1 MAQMSSEEALNG
13 IFNILD
19 TMVNQHEEKKKETL
33 EQKADSTI
41 VSLLQGIVETAK
53 DESAAT
59 VGEQLEKLSKGLV
72 AMESIDNDV
81 LNKVV
86 TSIGNVNTVLSSLKV
101 DNDTFDNID
110 SFLKAINKMTEIN
123 AEGAKN
129 IVDFI
134 QGLTLQNS
142 KQVGKSVGIIKAV
155 VETMSTLVAIDM
167 IKLQKNINK
176 LDVKSAKRMGK
187 FITTLINSIS
197 KANPKQKDIEKL
209 IKPIGD
215 LMGGISKL
223 VDSNVFKM
231 KISLNPIRGW
241 LLGRQLGQFIKSI
254 SKYLKGDLKVDES
267 IKYLGGILDPL
278 VKLADPDQ
286 KFSVFKLA
294 KTLNG
299 FTAKILANFFSTFI
313 NEIPSGKRVENTVNS
328 MLAILNALF
337 DIKKVQILNF
347 IFTVSSLTE
356 KRAKKLVDFFN
367 TILSQKWNVKQV
379 NAISAF
385 FKAWDSAMRSLL
397 LGVIFIALTIKVTS
411 FKTIVESVLVVR
423 YLIKFM
429 KTTVTDLVTDL
440 SKKDVKNSC
449 DIIRMLSIS
458 IGTIG
463 GILIALSL
471 VTKLVGIGT
480 VVVSLLILRFAVN
493 GFKNLIKDLS
503 DQKLDK
509 SLKYAQGVL
518 IGIGLMVMSLSVSL
532 LLLALA
538 VKNNTVETIIASI
551 GILTLFVAG
560 SVYLVNKLSSI
571 DSKNLNASTNAM
583 LKIAGVFAIIALVS
597 ATLLAP
603 IGNSLGDVMT
613 GGLVVSLVIAL
624 GIFAVKYI
632 AKANKDIE
640 QGTSNLLKIS
650 LIFALVSIISLT
662 LLIPMSKQADD
673 VIVGAIITL
682 TIIVGL
688 VFGVK
693 LLNKVNGKR
702 ALWGLA
708 ATVVL
713 AVIYMGIALIT
724 KDLLIPIGQNGKEA
738 GIGMGIT
745 LFIIVTLIFGTYILS
760 NVDGKNVLYATL
772 ATAGMAFI
780 LLGISLITKDILIP
794 IGKKGPEAQ
803 DGAGVVLGIIAIF
816 GAILFAIGKMKLK
829 HKIAIK
835 QGAKIMME
843 IGLVMLITG
852 TACLLFAI
860 ESRKLY
866 QLNDGGAAVLGA
878 LTMMIMMGL
887 MGLILNKVGQISQE
901 QAVNI
906 AIGGVIMIAIGA
918 LMDIIGGTMV
928 LFAFEAKKID
938 DLNKGGAV
946 FLGAGTMILLLGIM
960 GTLMT
965 VLGTMAPIL
974 PFIAIGG
981 AVMIAIAGVMTVVT
995 GTMILF
1001 MKALELMLPYNEGQ
1015 LKKLGKTT
1023 VALYDVMYDV
1033 IKAAAP
1039 NPIQMVQAAAAAAF
1053 SPIIMAVFGVL
1064 TLTVMQMKY
1073 ITEICD
1079 SKMIQTFSEIMLGKS
1094 KDDVN
1099 SVLGS
1104 MQAIVKAFGD
1114 FDGKTMALIVSMALR
1129 PILTTIS
1136 DYIDIIMK
1144 VATMNYI
1151 AGYDD
1156 NGKPMYEH
1164 LPATVFA
1171 DAASAV
1177 TKGFTE
1183 FLTGLSNGFK
1193 GLDALKIVVLSV
1205 LTLALNPII
1214 DTVGKFVDVV
1224 MKVATGTYIIGY
1236 DNNKKPI
1243 FRKVTATDFSK
1254 AATAISSQFNIF
1266 LQSLSD
1272 AFDKMSFKAM
1282 FAISTVGQVME
1293 PVMDAVSKFVDT
1305 VIKVSTM
1312 QIVTGYDKNGKPEYE
1327 QVDPSIFSTSATFVS
1342 ERFGDF
1348 IVQLGKS
1355 FNQLQPNMIWAM
1367 DVMKDSIM
1375 PIMEGVGK
1383 FVDAIMKLAT
1393 GTYTDYYMKDKD
1405 GNYTVPHLAKV
1416 TPMDFI
1422 MAAISVA
1429 TTFSYF
1435 VDQLVTVFERHG
1447 SFWGN
1452 KTEDALDAI
1461 GGSIGPVMEGVG
1473 QYVDAILKLATG
1485 VYVDHYVKDKDGKL
1499 IPITKKLKR
1508 GAFTNAAR
1516 EVGRMF
1522 VEFINYL
1529 VKSFANEGFI
1539 EKAESIADI
1548 IKNTIN
1554 PIMKAV
1560 KDFSNTLKPFLSL
1573 TSNKK
1578 GTTAQSKD
1586 YLCLQP
1592 NFIRTISTNIA
1603 NAFVDFITI
1612 ISNNLSKKEN
1622 MEKYNKIQSTAKVV
1636 NAVMKTIKTSVDNLK
1651 RIITAMT
1658 DDQGKVLSQGNE
1670 VASKFTSVL
1679 TQLATY
1685 FSTSGKD
1692 FKTSK
1697 SSADMAQNFV
1707 ASVYKVVGVY
1717 RKIINQLSF
1726 NTKVKPITTVTNFGN
1741 VLTKMQRQMIGISK
1755 ASDSIDFMR
1764 TAQFMD
1770 LYLEIAKK
1778 MIYLSREMQRQKQ
1791 LGIHI
1796 NMFIN
1801 NIKRLTSPEIN
1812 RNMNV
1817 TSGSMRTYTV
1827 RLKTFTAQIQVTTSK
1842 VEIYTTKLEAARK
1855 ALKSLDDEI
1864 INKEKARNNAL
1875 QQFANKINNIAV
1887 AVDRMKTSFDRLD
1900 ENAILNRFDGIR
1912 ELLDLI
1918 TTNTGIPTNTPQHN
1932 NNVQQQ
1938 AHTAGNRV
1946 VPQQKGIQHPLR
1958 PGQTNH
1964 NYYGN
1969 NIPTQGRVTFYFK
1982 NTTIDGF
1989 FRNA

>member
-13 IFNILD
+13 IFNILE

-81 LNKVV
+81 LNKVA

-110 SFLKAINKMTEIN
+110 SFLKVINKMTEIN

-142 KQVGKSVGIIKAV
+142 KQVGRSVGIIKAV

-176 LDVKSAKRMGK
+176 LDVKSAKRIGK
-187 FITTLINSIS
+187 FITALINSIS

-223 VDSNVFKM
+223 VDSNIFKM

-241 LLGRQLGQFIKSI
+241 LLGRQLGQFITSI
-254 SKYLKGDLKVDES
+254 SKYLKGDLKVDKS
-267 IKYLGGILDPL
+267 IKYLAGILDPL
-278 VKLADPDQ
+278 VKLADPKQ

-294 KTLNG
+294 RTLNKV
-299 FTAKILANFFSTFI
+299 TATILGDFFATFVNKIPKEEQAY
-313 NEIPSGKRVENTVNS
+313 KTVNS
-328 MLAILNALF
+328 MVAILTVLF
-337 DIKKVQILNF
+337 NIKKMQVLNF
-347 IFTVSSLTE
+347 KFAVSSLTE
-356 KRAKKLVDFFN
+356 KRAQKLVNFFN
-367 TILSQKWNVKQV
+367 TILSQNWDAEQV
-379 NAISAF
+379 NAISGF
-385 FKAWDSAMRSLL
+385 FDAWNNAMRSLL

-411 FKTIVESVLVVR
+411 FKTIVESVLVIR

-440 SKKDVKNSC
+440 NKKDVKESST
-449 DIIRMLSIS
+449 IIEMLSIS

-480 VVVSLLILRFAVN
+480 VVVSLLILKFAVN
-493 GFKNLIKDLS
+493 GFKNIIKDLS
-503 DQKLDK
+503 DQKLNK

-518 IGIGLMVMSLSVSL
+518 TGIGLMVMSLSASL
-532 LLLALA
+532 LLLALT

-551 GILTLFVAG
+551 GLLTLFVAG

-571 DSKNLNASTNAM
+571 DPKNLNASTNAM

-603 IGNSLGDVMT
+603 IGNHLGDVIA

-640 QGTSNLLKIS
+640 QGTTNLLKIS

-662 LLIPMSKQADD
+662 LLIPIGKKADD
-673 VIVGAIITL
+673 VIGGTIITL
-682 TIIVGL
+682 TIIAGL
-688 VFGVK
+688 VFGVI

-713 AVIYMGIALIT
+713 AVIYMGITLIT

-760 NVDGKNVLYATL
+760 KVDGKKAGYAIL
-772 ATAGMAFI
+772 ATAAMAFI

-794 IGKKGPEAQ
+794 IGKMWDDALI
-803 DGAGVVLGIIAIF
+803 GAGVVLGIIAIF
-816 GAILFAIGKMKLK
+816 GAVLFLIGKFADKFAVELAIG
-829 HKIAIK
+829 AI
-835 QGAKIMME
+835 IMTAVAV
-843 IGLVMLITG
+843 VMLATG
-852 TACLLFAI
+852 TACLLFAYEAKKI
-860 ESRKLY
+860 DE
-866 QLNDGGAAVLGA
+866 LNKGGAVFLGA
-878 LTMMIMMGL
+878 ATMIGTLAL
-887 MGLILNKVGQISQE
+887 MGAVMLGISKLE
-901 QAVNI
+901 QFLPDTI
-906 AIGGVIMIAIGA
+906 IGGIVMTAIGA
-918 LMDIIGGTMV
+918 LMDITGATLL
-928 LFAFEAKKID
+928 LFAYEAKKVD

-946 FLGAGTMILLLGIM
+946 FLGAATMIGLFAIM
-960 GTLMT
+960 GTVFTAIGALT
-965 VLGTMAPIL
+965 PLL
-974 PFIAIGG
+974 PLIIAGG
-981 AVMIAIAGVMTVVT
+981 AVLTVIGGIMTVVS
-995 GTMILF
+995 GVMVLF
-1001 MKALELMLPYNEGQ
+1001 MKALSLVMVMNEQ
-1015 LKKLGKTT
+1015 KMRETGKTA
-1023 VALYDVMYDV
+1023 VALYEVMFDV

-1039 NPIQMVQAAAAAAF
+1039 NPIQMVQAIAAGAF
-1053 SPIIMAVFGVL
+1053 APIIMAVFGVL
-1064 TLTVMQMKY
+1064 TLTVRQMKY

-1104 MQAIVKAFGD
+1104 MQAIVKAFSN
-1114 FDGKTMALIVSMALR
+1114 FDGTAMALIISMALR

-1193 GLDALKIVVLSV
+1193 DLDALKIVVLSV

-1243 FRKVTATDFSK
+1243 FQKITSTDFSK
-1254 AATAISSQFNIF
+1254 AASAVSLQFNLF
-1266 LQSLSD
+1266 LQHLSNG
-1272 AFDKMSFKAM
+1272 FSKMKLTAM
-1282 FAISTVGQVME
+1282 FAIATIGQVME
-1293 PVMDAVSKFVDT
+1293 PVMDAVSNFVDT

-1312 QIVTGYDKNGKPEYE
+1312 QIVTGYDKNGKPIYE
-1327 QVDPSIFSTSATFVS
+1327 PVEPSTFGDAAKVVS
-1342 ERFGDF
+1342 ENFKDF
-1348 IVQLGKS
+1348 IVKLGEA
-1355 FNQLQPNMIWAM
+1355 FTNLQPNMIQAM
-1367 DVMKDSIM
+1367 DAMKDSIV
-1375 PIMEGVGK
+1375 PIMDGVSK
-1383 FVDAIMKLAT
+1383 FVDSILKLAT
-1393 GTYTDYYMKDKD
+1393 GMYIKEYKKDKD
-1405 GNYTVPHLAKV
+1405 GNYTVPVYDKV
-1416 TPMDFI
+1416 TKSMYTDAADAIAQKFASFI
-1422 MAAISVA
+1422 
-1429 TTFSYF
+1429 
-1435 VDQLVTVFERHG
+1435 DELVNMFERHG
-1447 SFWGN
+1447 KYWGN
-1452 KTEDALDAI
+1452 KTEDALNAI
-1461 GGSIGPVMEGVG
+1461 GGSIGPVMDGLG
-1473 QYVDAILKLATG
+1473 KYVDSVLKLATG
-1485 VYVDHYVKDKDGKL
+1485 TYIKGYDRNKN
-1499 IPITKKLKR
+1499 PIFGTVTPEDFQKAAEQIAKS
-1508 GAFTNAAR
+1508 FTS
-1516 EVGRMF
+1516 
-1522 VEFINYL
+1522 FIDTL
-1529 VKSFANEGFI
+1529 VKKFANDSFI
-1539 EKAESIADI
+1539 EKVESIADI

-1554 PIMKAV
+1554 PIVNAV
-1560 KDFSNTLKPFLSL
+1560 KAFSDTLKPFLAL

-1578 GTTAQSKD
+1578 GTNAQSKD

-1592 NFIRTISTNIA
+1592 KFIRTISQNIA

-1707 ASVYKVVGVY
+1707 VSVYKVVGVY
-1717 RKIINQLSF
+1717 RKIINQLTF
-1726 NTKVKPITTVTNFGN
+1726 DTKVKPITTITNFGN
-1741 VLTKMQRQMIGISK
+1741 VLTKMQRQMIGVSK
-1755 ASDSIDFMR
+1755 ASDSIDFRR

-1791 LGIHI
+1791 LGTHI

-1801 NIKRLTSPEIN
+1801 NIKRLTSPEII

-1817 TSGSMRTYTV
+1817 TSGSMRTYTA

-1887 AVDRMKTSFDRLD
+1887 AVDRMKNSFDRLD

-1918 TTNTGIPTNTPQHN
+1918 TTNTNIPANTQQH
-1932 NNVQQQ
+1932 NNVQQPV
-1938 AHTAGNRV
+1938 HTVGNRV
-1946 VPQQKGIQHPLR
+1946 VPQQKGVQNTLR
-1958 PGQTNH
+1958 PGQTTH

-1989 FRNA
+1989 FKNA

>member
-81 LNKVV
+81 LNKVA
-86 TSIGNVNTVLSSLKV
+86 TSVGNVNTVLSSLKV

-142 KQVGKSVGIIKAV
+142 KQVGRSVGIIKAV
-155 VETMSTLVAIDM
+155 VETLGTLVAIDM
-167 IKLQKNINK
+167 IKLQSNINK
-176 LDVKSAKRMGK
+176 LDVNTAERAGK
-187 FITTLINSIS
+187 FITALINSIS
-197 KANPKQKDIEKL
+197 KANPKQKDIERL

-241 LLGRQLGQFIKSI
+241 LLGRQLGQFITSI

-267 IKYLGGILDPL
+267 IKYLGSILDPL
-278 VKLADPDQ
+278 VKLADPKQ

-294 KTLNG
+294 ITLNKV
-299 FTAKILANFFSTFI
+299 TATILGDFFATFVNKIPKEEQAY
-313 NEIPSGKRVENTVNS
+313 KTVNS
-328 MLAILNALF
+328 MVAILTVLF
-337 DIKKVQILNF
+337 NIKKMQVLNF
-347 IFTVSSLTE
+347 KFAVSSLTE
-356 KRAKKLVDFFN
+356 KRAKKLVNFFN
-367 TILSQKWNVKQV
+367 TILTQNWDAEQV
-379 NAISAF
+379 NAISGF
-385 FKAWDSAMRSLL
+385 FDAWNNAMRSLL

-440 SKKDVKNSC
+440 SKKDVKESST
-449 DIIRMLSIS
+449 IIEMLSIS

-463 GILIALSL
+463 GILIGLSL

-480 VVVSLLILRFAVN
+480 VVVSLLILRSAVN
-493 GFKNLIKDLS
+493 GFKNIIKDLS
-503 DQKLDK
+503 EQKLDK

-518 IGIGLMVMSLSVSL
+518 TGIGLMIMSLSVSL
-532 LLLALA
+532 LLLALT

-571 DSKNLNASTNAM
+571 DPKNLNASTNAM

-603 IGNSLGDVMT
+603 IGNHLGDVIA

-640 QGTSNLLKIS
+640 QGTTNLLKIS

-662 LLIPMSKQADD
+662 LLIPIGKKADD
-673 VIVGAIITL
+673 VIGGTIITL
-682 TIIVGL
+682 TIIAGL

-708 ATVVL
+708 ATAVL

-760 NVDGKNVLYATL
+760 NVDGKKTGYAIL
-772 ATAGMAFI
+772 ATAAMAFI

-794 IGKKGPEAQ
+794 IGKMWDDALI
-803 DGAGVVLGIIAIF
+803 GAGVVLGIIAIF
-816 GAILFAIGKMKLK
+816 GAILFAIGKMNLK

-866 QLNDGGAAVLGA
+866 QLNDGGAVVLGA
-878 LTMMIMMGL
+878 LTMTIMMGL
-887 MGLILNKVGQISQE
+887 MGLILYNVGKLKKYSE
-901 QAVNI
+901 KI
-906 AIGGVIMIAIGA
+906 AEGGALMIAIGA
-918 LMDIIGGTMV
+918 LLDIIGGTMV

-946 FLGAGTMILLLGIM
+946 FLGAGTMVALLAVMGVIM
-960 GTLMT
+960 TA
-965 VLGTMAPIL
+965 LGTMTPLL
-974 PFIAIGG
+974 PFIAAG
-981 AVMIAIAGVMTVVT
+981 AVVMTAIAGIMTLVS

-1039 NPIQMVQAAAAAAF
+1039 NPIQMTQAIAAGAF
-1053 SPIIMAVFGVL
+1053 APIIMAVFGVL

-1094 KDDVN
+1094 KSKDDVN

-1104 MQAIVKAFGD
+1104 MQAIVNAFSG
-1114 FDGKTMALIVSMALR
+1114 FNGYAMALIISMALR

-1193 GLDALKIVVLSV
+1193 DLDALKIVVLSV

-1243 FRKVTATDFSK
+1243 FQKITSTDFSK
-1254 AATAISSQFNIF
+1254 AASAVSLQFNLF
-1266 LQSLSD
+1266 LQHLSNG
-1272 AFDKMSFKAM
+1272 FSRMKLTAM
-1282 FAISTVGQVME
+1282 FAIATIGQVMD
-1293 PVMDAVSKFVDT
+1293 PIMNAVSKFVDA

-1312 QIVTGYDKNGKPEYE
+1312 QIVTGYDKNGKPIYE
-1327 QVDPSIFSTSATFVS
+1327 PVEPSTFGEAAKYVS
-1342 ERFGDF
+1342 EKFKYF
-1348 IVQLGKS
+1348 IDNLGEAFTK
-1355 FNQLQPNMIWAM
+1355 LQPNMIQAM
-1367 DVMKDSIM
+1367 DAMKDSIV
-1375 PIMEGVGK
+1375 PIMDGVSK
-1383 FVDAIMKLAT
+1383 FVDSILKLAT
-1393 GTYTDYYMKDKD
+1393 GMYIKEYKKDKD
-1405 GNYTVPHLAKV
+1405 GNYTVPVYDKV
-1416 TPMDFI
+1416 TKSMYTDAADAIAQKFASFI
-1422 MAAISVA
+1422 
-1429 TTFSYF
+1429 
-1435 VDQLVTVFERHG
+1435 DELVNMFERHG
-1447 SFWGN
+1447 KYWGN
-1452 KTEDALDAI
+1452 KTEDALNAV
-1461 GGSIGPVMEGVG
+1461 GGSIGPVMDGLG
-1473 QYVDAILKLATG
+1473 KYVDSVLKLATG
-1485 VYVDHYVKDKDGKL
+1485 TYIKGYDRNKN
-1499 IPITKKLKR
+1499 PIFGTVTPEDFK
-1508 GAFTNAAR
+1508 NAA
-1516 EVGRMF
+1516 EKIAESF
-1522 VEFINYL
+1522 TAFIDIL
-1529 VKSFANEGFI
+1529 IKKFANDSFI

-1554 PIMKAV
+1554 PIVNAV
-1560 KDFSNTLKPFLSL
+1560 KAFSDTLKPFLAL

-1592 NFIRTISTNIA
+1592 KFIRTISQNIA

-1707 ASVYKVVGVY
+1707 VSVYKVVGVY
-1717 RKIINQLSF
+1717 RKIINQLTF
-1726 NTKVKPITTVTNFGN
+1726 DTKVKPITTITNFGN
-1741 VLTKMQRQMIGISK
+1741 VLTKMQRQMIGVSK

-1801 NIKRLTSPEIN
+1801 NIKRLTSPEII
-1812 RNMNV
+1812 RNMSV
-1817 TSGSMRTYTV
+1817 TSGSMRTYTA

-1887 AVDRMKTSFDRLD
+1887 AIDRMKNSFDRLD

-1918 TTNTGIPTNTPQHN
+1918 TTNTGTSANAQQH
-1932 NNVQQQ
+1932 NNVQQ
-1938 AHTAGNRV
+1938 
-1946 VPQQKGIQHPLR
+1946 KGVQHPLR

-1969 NIPTQGRVTFYFK
+1969 NVSTQGRVTFYFK

>member
-81 LNKVV
+81 LNKVA

-142 KQVGKSVGIIKAV
+142 KQVGRSVGIIKAV
-155 VETMSTLVAIDM
+155 VETLGTLVAIDM
-167 IKLQKNINK
+167 IKLQANINR
-176 LDVKSAKRMGK
+176 LDTRTAEHVGK
-187 FITTLINSIS
+187 FITALINSIS
-197 KANPKQKDIEKL
+197 KANPKQKDIERL

-241 LLGRQLGQFIKSI
+241 LLGRQLGQFITSI
-254 SKYLKGDLKVDES
+254 SKYLKGDLKVDKS

-278 VKLADPDQ
+278 VKLADPKQ

-294 KTLNG
+294 RTLNKV
-299 FTAKILANFFSTFI
+299 TATILGDFFATFVNKIPKEEQAY
-313 NEIPSGKRVENTVNS
+313 KTVNS
-328 MLAILNALF
+328 MVAILTVLF
-337 DIKKVQILNF
+337 GIKKMQVLNF
-347 IFTVSSLTE
+347 KFAVSSLTE
-356 KRAKKLVDFFN
+356 KRAQKLVNFFN
-367 TILSQKWNVKQV
+367 TILSQNWDAEQV
-379 NAISAF
+379 NAISGF
-385 FKAWDSAMRSLL
+385 FDAWNNAMRSLL

-440 SKKDVKNSC
+440 SKKDVKESST
-449 DIIRMLSIS
+449 IIQMLSIS
-458 IGTIG
+458 IGTIC
-463 GILIALSL
+463 GILIGLSL
-471 VTKLVGIGT
+471 VTELVGIGT
-480 VVVSLLILRFAVN
+480 VVVSLLILKFAVN
-493 GFKNLIKDLS
+493 GFKNIIKDLS

-518 IGIGLMVMSLSVSL
+518 TGIGLMVMSLSASL
-532 LLLALA
+532 LLLALT
-538 VKNNTVETIIASI
+538 VKNNTIETIIASI

-603 IGNSLGDVMT
+603 IGNHLGDVMK
-613 GGLVVSLVIAL
+613 GGFVVSLVIAL

-632 AKANKDIE
+632 AKVNKDIE
-640 QGTSNLLKIS
+640 QGTTNLLKIS

-662 LLIPMSKQADD
+662 LLIPIGKKADD
-673 VIVGAIITL
+673 VIGGTIITL
-682 TIIVGL
+682 TIIAGL
-688 VFGVK
+688 IFGVK

-708 ATVVL
+708 ATAVL
-713 AVIYMGIALIT
+713 AVIYMGITLIT

-760 NVDGKNVLYATL
+760 NVDGKKAGYAIL
-772 ATAGMAFI
+772 ATAAMAFI

-794 IGKKGPEAQ
+794 IGKMWDDALI
-803 DGAGVVLGIIAIF
+803 GAGVVLGIIAIF
-816 GAILFAIGKMKLK
+816 GAVLFLIGKFADKFAVELAIGAIIMTA
-829 HKIAIK
+829 IAV
-835 QGAKIMME
+835 
-843 IGLVMLITG
+843 VMLATG
-852 TACLLFAI
+852 TACLLFAYEAKKI
-860 ESRKLY
+860 DE
-866 QLNDGGAAVLGA
+866 LNKGGAVFLGA
-878 LTMMIMMGL
+878 ATMIGTLAL
-887 MGLILNKVGQISQE
+887 MGAVMLGISKLE
-901 QAVNI
+901 QFLPDTI
-906 AIGGVIMIAIGA
+906 IGGIVMTAIGA
-918 LMDIIGGTMV
+918 LMDITGATLL
-928 LFAFEAKKID
+928 LFAYEAKKVD

-946 FLGAGTMILLLGIM
+946 FLGAATMIGIFAIM
-960 GTLMT
+960 GTVFTAIGALT
-965 VLGTMAPIL
+965 PLL
-974 PFIAIGG
+974 PLIIAGG
-981 AVMIAIAGVMTVVT
+981 AVLTVIGGIMTVVS
-995 GTMILF
+995 GVMVLF
-1001 MKALELMLPYNEGQ
+1001 MKALSLVMVVNEQ
-1015 LKKLGKTT
+1015 KMRENGKTA
-1023 VALYDVMYDV
+1023 VALYEVMYDV

-1039 NPIQMVQAAAAAAF
+1039 NPIQMAQAIAAGAF
-1053 SPIIMAVFGVL
+1053 APIIMAVFGVL
-1064 TLTVMQMKY
+1064 TLTVRQMKY

-1104 MQAIVKAFGD
+1104 MQAIVKAFSN
-1114 FDGKTMALIVSMALR
+1114 FDGKAMALIVSMALR

-1193 GLDALKIVVLSV
+1193 DLDALKIVVLSV

-1243 FRKVTATDFSK
+1243 FRKVTDTDFSK
-1254 AATAISSQFNIF
+1254 AASAVTKGFTEFLTGLSNGFSNMSST
-1266 LQSLSD
+1266 
-1272 AFDKMSFKAM
+1272 AM
-1282 FAISTVGQVME
+1282 FAIATIGQVMD
-1293 PVMDAVSKFVDT
+1293 PIMNAVSKFVDA

-1312 QIVTGYDKNGKPEYE
+1312 QIVTGYDKNGKPIYE
-1327 QVDPSIFSTSATFVS
+1327 PVEPSTFGDAAKVVS
-1342 ERFGDF
+1342 EKFKDF
-1348 IVQLGKS
+1348 IVKLGEA
-1355 FNQLQPNMIWAM
+1355 FTNLQPNMIYAM
-1367 DVMKDSIM
+1367 DAMKDSIV
-1375 PIMEGVGK
+1375 PIMDGVSK
-1383 FVDAIMKLAT
+1383 FVDSILKLAT
-1393 GTYTDYYMKDKD
+1393 GMYIKEYKKDKD
-1405 GNYTVPHLAKV
+1405 GNYTVPVYDKV
-1416 TPMDFI
+1416 TKTMYTDAADAIAQKFASFI
-1422 MAAISVA
+1422 
-1429 TTFSYF
+1429 
-1435 VDQLVTVFERHG
+1435 DELVNMFERHG

-1452 KTEDALDAI
+1452 KTEDALNAI
-1461 GGSIGPVMEGVG
+1461 GGSIGPVMDGLG
-1473 QYVDAILKLATG
+1473 KYVDSVLKLATG
-1485 VYVDHYVKDKDGKL
+1485 TYIKGYDRNKN
-1499 IPITKKLKR
+1499 PIFGTVTPEDFKKAAEKI
-1508 GAFTNAAR
+1508 AKSFT
-1516 EVGRMF
+1516 
-1522 VEFINYL
+1522 EFIDIL
-1529 VKSFANEGFI
+1529 IKKFANDSFI

-1554 PIMKAV
+1554 PIVNAV
-1560 KDFSNTLKPFLSL
+1560 KAFSDTLKPFLAL

-1578 GTTAQSKD
+1578 GTNAQSKD

-1592 NFIRTISTNIA
+1592 KFIRTISQNIA

-1697 SSADMAQNFV
+1697 SSADMAQKFV
-1707 ASVYKVVGVY
+1707 VSVYKVVGVY
-1717 RKIINQLSF
+1717 RKIINQLTF
-1726 NTKVKPITTVTNFGN
+1726 DTKVKPITTVTNFGN
-1741 VLTKMQRQMIGISK
+1741 VLTKMQRQMIGVSK
-1755 ASDSIDFMR
+1755 ASDSIDFRR

-1801 NIKRLTSPEIN
+1801 NIKRLTSPEII
-1812 RNMNV
+1812 RNMSV
-1817 TSGSMRTYTV
+1817 TSGSMRTYTA

-1887 AVDRMKTSFDRLD
+1887 AVDRMKNSFDRLD

-1932 NNVQQQ
+1932 NVQPQ
-1938 AHTAGNRV
+1938 AHTPVNRV
-1946 VPQQKGIQHPLR
+1946 VPQGKPGQQPLR
-1958 PGQTNH
+1958 PGQTTH

-1969 NIPTQGRVTFYFK
+1969 NVPTQGRVTFYFK

>member
-19 TMVNQHEEKKKETL
+19 TMVNQHEQKKKETI

-81 LNKVV
+81 LNKVA

-101 DNDTFDNID
+101 DNNTFDNID

-142 KQVGKSVGIIKAV
+142 KQIGRSVGIIKAV
-155 VETMSTLVAIDM
+155 VETMSALVAIDM
-167 IKLQKNINK
+167 INLQANINR
-176 LDVKSAKRMGK
+176 LDTRTAEHAGK
-187 FITTLINSIS
+187 FITTLVNSIS
-197 KANPKQKDIEKL
+197 KANPSQRDIERL

-215 LMGGISKL
+215 LMTGISKL
-223 VDSNVFKM
+223 IESNVFKM

-241 LLGRQLGQFIKSI
+241 LLGRQIGQFITSI

-267 IKYLGGILDPL
+267 IKYLGNILDPL
-278 VKLADPDQ
+278 IRLADPKS
-286 KFSVFKLA
+286 KFSIFKLA
-294 KTLNG
+294 SSLNKVTATILG
-299 FTAKILANFFSTFI
+299 DFFTTFVSKIPKEEQAY
-313 NEIPSGKRVENTVNS
+313 KTVNS
-328 MLAILNALF
+328 MVAILGVLF
-337 DIKKVQILNF
+337 SIKKMHVLNF
-347 IFTVSSLTE
+347 KFAVNALTE
-356 KRAKKLVDFFN
+356 KRAQKLVNFFN
-367 TILSQKWNVKQV
+367 TILDQKWDTQQV
-379 NAISAF
+379 SVISDF
-385 FKAWDSAMRSLL
+385 FEAWNNAMRTLL

-429 KTTVTDLVTDL
+429 KNTVTDLVTDL
-440 SKKDVKNSC
+440 NKKDVKDSST
-449 DIIRMLSIS
+449 IIEMLSIS

-463 GILIALSL
+463 GILIGLSL
-471 VTKLVGIGT
+471 ITKLVGIGT
-480 VVVSLLILRFAVN
+480 VVISLLILRSAVN
-493 GFKNLIKDLS
+493 GFKNVIKDLS
-503 DQKLDK
+503 EQKLDD
-509 SLKYAQGVL
+509 SLKYAQGIL
-518 IGIGLMVMSLSVSL
+518 TGISLMIMSFSVSL
-532 LLLALA
+532 LLLALT
-538 VKNNTVETIIASI
+538 VKNNSVKTIIASI
-551 GILTLFVAG
+551 GILALFVSG
-560 SVYLVNKLSSI
+560 SIYLVNKLSEI
-571 DSKNLNASTNAM
+571 EPKNLNASTNAM

-603 IGNSLGDVMT
+603 IGNSLGDVMK
-613 GGLVVSLVIAL
+613 GGFVVSLVIAL

-632 AKANKDIE
+632 ANINKDIE
-640 QGTSNLLKIS
+640 NGTSNLLKIS

-662 LLIPMSKQADD
+662 LLIPIAKRAEE
-673 VIVGAIITL
+673 VIAGALITLAIIG
-682 TIIVGL
+682 GL
-688 VFGVK
+688 IYGVH
-693 LLNKVNGKR
+693 LLNKINGKQS
-702 ALWGLA
+702 LYGLA

-713 AVIYMGIALIT
+713 AVIYMGISLIA
-724 KDLLIPIGQNGKEA
+724 KDILIPIGQNGKAA

-760 NVDGKNVLYATL
+760 KVDGKKAGYAIL
-772 ATAGMAFI
+772 ATAAMAFI
-780 LLGISLITKDILIP
+780 LLGISLIVKDILIP
-794 IGKKGPEAQ
+794 IGKMWDDALI
-803 DGAGVVLGIIAIF
+803 GAGVVFGIIAIF
-816 GAILFAIGKMKLK
+816 GTVLFLLGKFADKYAVEL
-829 HKIAIK
+829 
-835 QGAKIMME
+835 AKGSVIMTAVAV
-843 IGLVMLITG
+843 VMLATG
-852 TACLLFAI
+852 SACLLFA
-860 ESRKLY
+860 Y
-866 QLNDGGAAVLGA
+866 
-878 LTMMIMMGL
+878 
-887 MGLILNKVGQISQE
+887 
-901 QAVNI
+901 
-906 AIGGVIMIAIGA
+906 
-918 LMDIIGGTMV
+918 
-928 LFAFEAKKID
+928 EAKKID
-938 DLNKGGAV
+938 ELNKGGAVFLGAATMIGTLALMGAVMLGISKLEPFFEDTIMGGVVMTAIGVLMDITGATLLLFAYEAKKVNDLNKGGAV
-946 FLGAGTMILLLGIM
+946 FLGAATMIGIFAIM
-960 GTLMT
+960 GTVFTAISALEP
-965 VLGTMAPIL
+965 LL
-974 PFIAIGG
+974 PFIIAGGVVLTAIGS
-981 AVMIAIAGVMTVVT
+981 VMTVVS
-995 GTMILF
+995 GVMILF
-1001 MKALELMLPYNEGQ
+1001 MKALSLVMVMNEQ
-1015 LKKLGKTT
+1015 KIKETGKTA
-1023 VALYDVMYDV
+1023 VALYEVMYDV

-1039 NPIQMVQAAAAAAF
+1039 NPIQMAQAIAAGAF
-1053 SPIIMAVFGVL
+1053 APIIMAVFGVL

-1073 ITEICD
+1073 ITEICN

-1099 SVLGS
+1099 SVMGS
-1104 MQAIVKAFGD
+1104 MQAIVKAFSD
-1114 FDGKTMALIVSMALR
+1114 FDGTAMALIISMALQ

-1183 FLTGLSNGFK
+1183 FLTGLSDGFEK
-1193 GLDALKIVVLSV
+1193 LDALSILGISLLMHVMD
-1205 LTLALNPII
+1205 PIMKQ
-1214 DTVGKFVDVV
+1214 VSKFVDIVL
-1224 MKVATGTYIIGY
+1224 KVATGTYITGY
-1236 DNNKKPI
+1236 DNNGKPI
-1243 FRKVTATDFSK
+1243 FGKVTASDFSK
-1254 AATAISSQFNIF
+1254 AATAVSTQFGIF
-1266 LQSLSD
+1266 LQVLSD
-1272 AFDKMSFKAM
+1272 NFDKMSFKAM

-1327 QVDPSIFSTSATFVS
+1327 QVDPSIFFTSAIFVS
-1342 ERFGDF
+1342 ASFGCF
-1348 IVQLGKS
+1348 IEQLGKS
-1355 FNQLQPNMIWAM
+1355 FKGLQPHMLWAM
-1367 DVMKDSIM
+1367 DAMKDSIM
-1375 PIMEGVGK
+1375 PIMDGVSK
-1383 FVDAIMKLAT
+1383 FVDAILKLAT
-1393 GTYTDYYMKDKD
+1393 GTYTDYYMQDKD

-1416 TPMDFI
+1416 TPTDFKN
-1422 MAAISVA
+1422 AANAVA
-1429 TTFSYF
+1429 TQFSNF
-1435 VDQLVTVFERHG
+1435 IDELVKVFERHG

-1452 KTEDALDAI
+1452 KTEDALNAI

-1473 QYVDAILKLATG
+1473 SYVDAILKLATG

-1499 IPITKKLKR
+1499 IPITKKLKP
-1508 GAFTNAAR
+1508 GAFTLAAR

-1529 VKSFANEGFI
+1529 VKSFANESFI

-1560 KDFSNTLKPFLSL
+1560 KDFSNTLKPFLAL

-1592 NFIRTISTNIA
+1592 NFIRTISQNIA

-1636 NAVMKTIKTSVDNLK
+1636 NSVMATIKTSVDNLK

-1658 DDQGKVLSQGNE
+1658 DDQGKVLSQENE
-1670 VASKFTSVL
+1670 VAAKFTSVL
-1679 TQLATY
+1679 IQLATY
-1685 FSTSGKD
+1685 FSVSGKL
-1692 FKTSK
+1692 FEQSK
-1697 SSADMAQNFV
+1697 PSADIAKDFV
-1707 ASVYKVVGVY
+1707 VSVNNVVDVY
-1717 RKIINQLSF
+1717 RKIIDQLTFDS
-1726 NTKVKPITTVTNFGN
+1726 KVKPITTITTFGN
-1741 VLTKMQRQMIGISK
+1741 VLTKMQNQMINLSN
-1755 ASDSIDFMR
+1755 ASERIDFMK
-1764 TAQFMD
+1764 TSQFMD

-1778 MIYLSREMQRQKQ
+1778 MIYLSREMQRQKL

-1812 RNMNV
+1812 RNMNI
-1817 TSGSMRTYTV
+1817 TTGSMRTYTA
-1827 RLKTFTAQIQVTTSK
+1827 RLKTFTTQIQVTTSK

-1855 ALKSLDDEI
+1855 ALKALDDEI
-1864 INKEKARNNAL
+1864 ITKEKARNNAL
-1875 QQFANKINNIAV
+1875 QQFANKINNIAT
-1887 AVDRMKTSFDRLD
+1887 AVDRMKNSFDRLD

-1912 ELLDLI
+1912 ALLDLI
-1918 TTNTGIPTNTPQHN
+1918 TTNTGGTPANTQQHNAQQPTNNKGTNIVH
-1932 NNVQQQ
+1932 
-1938 AHTAGNRV
+1938 
-1946 VPQQKGIQHPLR
+1946 QQKGVQLPVH

-1969 NIPTQGRVTFYFK
+1969 NMHSQGRVTFYFK

>member
-81 LNKVV
+81 LNKVA

-142 KQVGKSVGIIKAV
+142 KQVGRSVGIIKAV

-167 IKLQKNINK
+167 ITLQKNINK

-294 KTLNG
+294 KTLNK

-367 TILSQKWNVKQV
+367 TILSQKWDVKQV

-385 FKAWDSAMRSLL
+385 FKAWDDAMRSLL

-411 FKTIVESVLVVR
+411 FKTIVESVIVVR

-518 IGIGLMVMSLSVSL
+518 TGIGLMVMSLSVSL
-532 LLLALA
+532 LLLALT
-538 VKNNTVETIIASI
+538 VKNNSVKTIIASL

-603 IGNSLGDVMT
+603 IGNSLGDVMA

-682 TIIVGL
+682 TIIAGL

-745 LFIIVTLIFGTYILS
+745 LFIIITLIFGTYILS
-760 NVDGKNVLYATL
+760 NVDGKKAGYAIL
-772 ATAGMAFI
+772 ATAAMAFI

-816 GAILFAIGKMKLK
+816 GAILFAIGKMNLK

-866 QLNDGGAAVLGA
+866 QLNDGGAVVLGA
-878 LTMMIMMGL
+878 LTMTIMMGL
-887 MGLILNKVGQISQE
+887 MGLILYNVGKLKKYSE
-901 QAVNI
+901 KI
-906 AIGGVIMIAIGA
+906 AEGGALMIAIGA
-918 LMDIIGGTMV
+918 LLDIIGGTML
-928 LFAFEAKKID
+928 LFSYECKKID
-938 DLNKGGAV
+938 DFNKDGAV
-946 FLGAGTMILLLGIM
+946 FLGAGTMVALLAVMGVIM
-960 GTLMT
+960 TA
-965 VLGTMAPIL
+965 LGTMTPLL
-974 PFIAIGG
+974 PFIAAG
-981 AVMIAIAGVMTVVT
+981 AVVMTAIAGIMTLVS

-1001 MKALELMLPYNEGQ
+1001 MKALELMLPYNEEQ
-1015 LKKLGKTT
+1015 LKKIGKTSVT
-1023 VALYDVMYDV
+1023 LFDVMYDV

-1039 NPIQMVQAAAAAAF
+1039 NPIQMAQAIAAGAF
-1053 SPIIMAVFGVL
+1053 APIIMAVFGVL

-1243 FRKVTATDFSK
+1243 FKKISSTEFSK
-1254 AATAISSQFNIF
+1254 AASAVSLQFNLF
-1266 LQSLSD
+1266 LQHLSNG
-1272 AFDKMSFKAM
+1272 FSKMSSTAM
-1282 FAISTVGQVME
+1282 FAIATIGQVME
-1293 PVMDAVSKFVDT
+1293 PVMDAVSKFVDA

-1327 QVDPSIFSTSATFVS
+1327 QVDPSIFSTAATNVS
-1342 ERFGDF
+1342 KQFGEF
-1348 IVQLGKS
+1348 IKQLGIS
-1355 FNQLQPNMIWAM
+1355 FKDLQPNMIYAM
-1367 DVMKDSIM
+1367 DAMKDSIM

-1383 FVDAIMKLAT
+1383 FVDAIIKLTT

-1416 TPMDFI
+1416 SSTEFEKAAAAVASQFSDFI
-1422 MAAISVA
+1422 DKLVA
-1429 TTFSYF
+1429 VFSK
-1435 VDQLVTVFERHG
+1435 QG
-1447 SFWGN
+1447 SWGN
-1452 KTEDALDAI
+1452 KTEDALNAI
-1461 GGSIGPVMEGVG
+1461 GGSIGPVMEGIG

-1499 IPITKKLKR
+1499 IPITKKLKK

-1529 VKSFANEGFI
+1529 VKNFANESFI
-1539 EKAESIADI
+1539 EKANSIADI
-1548 IKNTIN
+1548 IKNTID

-1592 NFIRTISTNIA
+1592 KFIRTISQNIA

-1658 DDQGKVLSQGNE
+1658 DDKGKVLSQGNE

-1697 SSADMAQNFV
+1697 TSADMAQNFV
-1707 ASVYKVVGVY
+1707 VSVYKVVGVY

-1726 NTKVKPITTVTNFGN
+1726 NTKVKPITTITNFGN

-1755 ASDSIDFMR
+1755 ASDSIDFRR

-1801 NIKRLTSPEIN
+1801 NIKRLTSPEII
-1812 RNMNV
+1812 RNMSV
-1817 TSGSMRTYTV
+1817 TSGSMRTYTA

-1842 VEIYTTKLEAARK
+1842 VEIYTTKLESARK

-1887 AVDRMKTSFDRLD
+1887 AVDRMKNSFDRLD

-1918 TTNTGIPTNTPQHN
+1918 TTNTGTPANAQQHN
-1932 NNVQQQ
+1932 NVQK
-1938 AHTAGNRV
+1938 
-1946 VPQQKGIQHPLR
+1946 KGVQHPLR

-1969 NIPTQGRVTFYFK
+1969 NASTQGRVTFYFK

>member
-1 MAQMSSEEALNG
+1 
-13 IFNILD
+13 
-19 TMVNQHEEKKKETL
+19 
-33 EQKADSTI
+33 
-41 VSLLQGIVETAK
+41 
-53 DESAAT
+53 
-59 VGEQLEKLSKGLV
+59 
-72 AMESIDNDV
+72 
-81 LNKVV
+81 
-86 TSIGNVNTVLSSLKV
+86 
-101 DNDTFDNID
+101 
-110 SFLKAINKMTEIN
+110 
-123 AEGAKN
+123 
-129 IVDFI
+129 
-134 QGLTLQNS
+134 
-142 KQVGKSVGIIKAV
+142 
-155 VETMSTLVAIDM
+155 
-167 IKLQKNINK
+167 
-176 LDVKSAKRMGK
+176 
-187 FITTLINSIS
+187 
-197 KANPKQKDIEKL
+197 
-209 IKPIGD
+209 
-215 LMGGISKL
+215 
-223 VDSNVFKM
+223 
-231 KISLNPIRGW
+231 
-241 LLGRQLGQFIKSI
+241 
-254 SKYLKGDLKVDES
+254 
-267 IKYLGGILDPL
+267 
-278 VKLADPDQ
+278 
-286 KFSVFKLA
+286 
-294 KTLNG
+294 
-299 FTAKILANFFSTFI
+299 
-313 NEIPSGKRVENTVNS
+313 

-347 IFTVSSLTE
+347 IFTVRSLTE

-367 TILSQKWNVKQV
+367 TILSQKWDVKQV

-385 FKAWDSAMRSLL
+385 FKAWDDAMRSLL

-440 SKKDVKNSC
+440 SKKDVKESST
-449 DIIRMLSIS
+449 IIEMLSIS

-463 GILIALSL
+463 GILIGLSL

-480 VVVSLLILRFAVN
+480 VVVSLLILRSAVN
-493 GFKNLIKDLS
+493 GFKNIIKDLS

-518 IGIGLMVMSLSVSL
+518 TGIGLMVMSLSASL
-532 LLLALA
+532 LLLALT
-538 VKNNTVETIIASI
+538 VKNNSVKTIIASI

-571 DSKNLNASTNAM
+571 DPKNLNASTNAM

-603 IGNSLGDVMT
+603 IGNHLGDVIA

-640 QGTSNLLKIS
+640 QGTTNLLKIS

-662 LLIPMSKQADD
+662 LLIPIGKKADD
-673 VIVGAIITL
+673 VIVGEVITL
-682 TIIVGL
+682 TIIAGL

-693 LLNKVNGKR
+693 LLNKVNDKD
-702 ALWGLA
+702 ALWGVA

-760 NVDGKNVLYATL
+760 NVDGKKAGYAIL
-772 ATAGMAFI
+772 ATAAMAFI

-794 IGKKGPEAQ
+794 IGKKGSEAQ
-803 DGAGVVLGIIAIF
+803 DGAGVVLGIITIF
-816 GAILFAIGKMKLK
+816 GAILFAIGKMNLK

-866 QLNDGGAAVLGA
+866 QLNDGGAVVLGA
-878 LTMMIMMGL
+878 LTMIIMMGL
-887 MGLILNKVGQISQE
+887 MGLILYNVGKLKKYSE
-901 QAVNI
+901 KI
-906 AIGGVIMIAIGA
+906 AEGGALMIAIGA
-918 LMDIIGGTMV
+918 LLDIIGGTML
-928 LFAFEAKKID
+928 LFSYECKKID
-938 DLNKGGAV
+938 DFNKGGAV
-946 FLGAGTMILLLGIM
+946 FLGAGTMIALLAVMGVIM
-960 GTLMT
+960 TA
-965 VLGTMAPIL
+965 LGTMTPLL
-974 PFIAIGG
+974 PFIAAG
-981 AVMIAIAGVMTVVT
+981 AVVMTAIAGIMTLVS

-1039 NPIQMVQAAAAAAF
+1039 NPIQMAQAIAAGAF
-1053 SPIIMAVFGVL
+1053 APIIMAVFGVL

-1094 KDDVN
+1094 KSKDDVN

-1104 MQAIVKAFGD
+1104 MQAIVNAFSNFNGYA
-1114 FDGKTMALIVSMALR
+1114 MALIISMALR

-1193 GLDALKIVVLSV
+1193 DLDALKIVVLSV

-1243 FRKVTATDFSK
+1243 FKKITSTDFSK
-1254 AATAISSQFNIF
+1254 AASAVSLQFNLF
-1266 LQSLSD
+1266 LQHLSNG
-1272 AFDKMSFKAM
+1272 FSKMKLTAM
-1282 FAISTVGQVME
+1282 FAIATIGQVME

-1312 QIVTGYDKNGKPEYE
+1312 QIVTGYDKNGKPIYE
-1327 QVDPSIFSTSATFVS
+1327 PVEPSTFGDAAKVVS
-1342 ERFGDF
+1342 EKFKDF
-1348 IVQLGKS
+1348 IVKLGEAFTK
-1355 FNQLQPNMIWAM
+1355 LQPNMIQAM
-1367 DVMKDSIM
+1367 DAMKDSIV
-1375 PIMEGVGK
+1375 PIMDGVSK
-1383 FVDAIMKLAT
+1383 FVDSILKLAT
-1393 GTYTDYYMKDKD
+1393 GMYIKEYKQDKD
-1405 GNYTVPHLAKV
+1405 GNYTVPVYDKV
-1416 TPMDFI
+1416 TKSMYTDAADAIAQKFASFI
-1422 MAAISVA
+1422 
-1429 TTFSYF
+1429 
-1435 VDQLVTVFERHG
+1435 DELVNMFERHG
-1447 SFWGN
+1447 KYWGN
-1452 KTEDALDAI
+1452 KTEDALNAV
-1461 GGSIGPVMEGVG
+1461 GGSIGPVMDGLG
-1473 QYVDAILKLATG
+1473 KYVDSVLKLATG
-1485 VYVDHYVKDKDGKL
+1485 TYIKGYDRNKN
-1499 IPITKKLKR
+1499 PIFGTVTPEDFKK
-1508 GAFTNAAR
+1508 AA
-1516 EVGRMF
+1516 EQ
-1522 VEFINYL
+1522 IA
-1529 VKSFANEGFI
+1529 KSFTAFIDILIKKFANDSFI

-1554 PIMKAV
+1554 PIVNAV
-1560 KDFSNTLKPFLSL
+1560 KAFSDTLKPFLAL

-1592 NFIRTISTNIA
+1592 KFIRTISQNIA

-1622 MEKYNKIQSTAKVV
+1622 MEKYNKIQSTAKIV

-1707 ASVYKVVGVY
+1707 VSVYKVVGVY
-1717 RKIINQLSF
+1717 RKIINQLTF
-1726 NTKVKPITTVTNFGN
+1726 DTKVKPITTVTNFGN
-1741 VLTKMQRQMIGISK
+1741 VLTKMQRQMIGVSK
-1755 ASDSIDFMR
+1755 ASDIIDFRR

-1801 NIKRLTSPEIN
+1801 NIKRLTSPEII

-1817 TSGSMRTYTV
+1817 TSGSMRTYTA

-1887 AVDRMKTSFDRLD
+1887 AVDRMKNSFDRLD

-1918 TTNTGIPTNTPQHN
+1918 TTNTGTPANAQQH
-1932 NNVQQQ
+1932 NNVQQ
-1938 AHTAGNRV
+1938 
-1946 VPQQKGIQHPLR
+1946 KGVQHPLR

-1969 NIPTQGRVTFYFK
+1969 NVPTQGRVTFYFK

>member
-81 LNKVV
+81 LNKVA

-167 IKLQKNINK
+167 ITLQKNINK

-294 KTLNG
+294 KTLNK

-313 NEIPSGKRVENTVNS
+313 NEIPSGKLVENTVNS

-367 TILSQKWNVKQV
+367 TILSQKWDVKQV

-385 FKAWDSAMRSLL
+385 FKAWDDAMRSLL

-411 FKTIVESVLVVR
+411 FKAIVESVLVVR

-518 IGIGLMVMSLSVSL
+518 TGIGLMVMSLSVSL
-532 LLLALA
+532 LLLALT
-538 VKNNTVETIIASI
+538 VKNNSVKTIIASL

-603 IGNSLGDVMT
+603 IGNSLGDVMA

-640 QGTSNLLKIS
+640 QGASNLLKIS
-650 LIFALVSIISLT
+650 LIFALVSIISLA
-662 LLIPMSKQADD
+662 LLIPIGKKADD
-673 VIVGAIITL
+673 VIGGAIITL
-682 TIIVGL
+682 AIIGGL
-688 VFGVK
+688 IYGVQ

-708 ATVVL
+708 ATAIL

-745 LFIIVTLIFGTYILS
+745 LFIIAALIFGTYILS
-760 NVDGKNVLYATL
+760 KVDGKKAGYAIL
-772 ATAGMAFI
+772 ATAAMAFI

-794 IGKKGPEAQ
+794 IGKMWPEALI
-803 DGAGVVLGIIAIF
+803 GAGVVLGIIAIF
-816 GAILFAIGKMKLK
+816 GAVLFLIGKFADKFAVELAIG
-829 HKIAIK
+829 AI
-835 QGAKIMME
+835 IMTAVAV
-843 IGLVMLITG
+843 VMLATG
-852 TACLLFAI
+852 TACLLFA
-860 ESRKLY
+860 Y
-866 QLNDGGAAVLGA
+866 
-878 LTMMIMMGL
+878 
-887 MGLILNKVGQISQE
+887 
-901 QAVNI
+901 
-906 AIGGVIMIAIGA
+906 
-918 LMDIIGGTMV
+918 
-928 LFAFEAKKID
+928 EAKKID

-946 FLGAGTMILLLGIM
+946 FLGAATMIGTLALMGAVMFGISKLEQFLPDTIIGGIVMSAIGVLMDITGATLLLFAYEAKKVDDLNKGGAVFLGAVTMIGLFAIM
-960 GTLMT
+960 GTVFTAIGALT
-965 VLGTMAPIL
+965 PLL
-974 PFIAIGG
+974 PLIIAGG
-981 AVMIAIAGVMTVVT
+981 AVLTVIGGIMTVVS
-995 GTMILF
+995 GVMVLF
-1001 MKALELMLPYNEGQ
+1001 MKALSLVMVMNEQ
-1015 LKKLGKTT
+1015 KMRETGKTA
-1023 VALYDVMYDV
+1023 VALYEVMYDV

-1039 NPIQMVQAAAAAAF
+1039 NPIQMAQAIAAGAF
-1053 SPIIMAVFGVL
+1053 APIIMTVFGVL

-1104 MQAIVKAFGD
+1104 MQAIVKAFSD
-1114 FDGKTMALIVSMALR
+1114 FDGTAMALIISMALR

-1183 FLTGLSNGFK
+1183 FLTGLSDGFK
-1193 GLDALKIVVLSV
+1193 KLDALSILGISLLMQVMD
-1205 LTLALNPII
+1205 PIMKQVS
-1214 DTVGKFVDVV
+1214 TFVDIV

-1367 DVMKDSIM
+1367 DAMKDSIM

-1416 TPMDFI
+1416 TPIDFI

-1452 KTEDALDAI
+1452 KTEDALNAI

-1560 KDFSNTLKPFLSL
+1560 KEFSNTLKPFLSL

-1592 NFIRTISTNIA
+1592 KFIRTISQNIA

-1658 DDQGKVLSQGNE
+1658 DDKGKVLSQGNE

-1685 FSTSGKD
+1685 FSISGKI
-1692 FKTSK
+1692 FETSK
-1697 SSADMAQNFV
+1697 PSADIAQKFV
-1707 ASVYKVVGVY
+1707 VSVYKVVGVY

-1726 NTKVKPITTVTNFGN
+1726 NTKVKPITAVTNFGN
-1741 VLTKMQRQMIGISK
+1741 VLTKMQRQMIGVSK
-1755 ASDSIDFMR
+1755 ASDRIDFRR
-1764 TAQFMD
+1764 TSQFMD

-1817 TSGSMRTYTV
+1817 TSGSMRTYTA

-1842 VEIYTTKLEAARK
+1842 VKIYTTKLEAARR

-1887 AVDRMKTSFDRLD
+1887 AVDRMKNSFDRLD

-1918 TTNTGIPTNTPQHN
+1918 TTNTGTPANTQQH

-1938 AHTAGNRV
+1938 AHPVGNRA

-1958 PGQTNH
+1958 QGQTNH

-1969 NIPTQGRVTFYFK
+1969 NLPTQGRVTFYFK
-1982 NTTIDGF
+1982 NKTIDGF